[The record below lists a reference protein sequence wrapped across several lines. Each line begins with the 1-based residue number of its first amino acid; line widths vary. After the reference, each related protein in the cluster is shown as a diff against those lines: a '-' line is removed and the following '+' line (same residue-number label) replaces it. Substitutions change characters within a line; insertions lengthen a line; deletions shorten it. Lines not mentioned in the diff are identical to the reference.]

1 MKKLPENSSYL
12 IYLSH
17 ENKEFEW
24 KLKNLILS
32 NLENVEVKT
41 FLSREDISND
51 NKLMLADLII
61 IDLIFK
67 DEKLEKLHN
76 ALIEVN
82 HKTSTPYLLFTNY
95 NDFDLNRIKFIHD
108 YPDSIFE
115 FINELTFNDFIFIN
129 RIKIL
134 LKIPNITKFSNSE
147 VKKIQNSVWNIIDY
161 SNMFVVMLDHDL
173 KIKIINYHLSKTL
186 GYEHSNEL
194 VEQDWRQFLRKPD
207 HELIHHVCNEIING
221 NQNYKEFTNDIVDIN
236 KKTLTVK
243 WFNTLV
249 NNEFNC
255 VFSVGLPLTK
265 EPSIDEDIDSLR
277 SYFRDI
283 LEQDK
288 TVINAMKEVTM
299 KYSEKI
305 FGDEIQ
311 RQKNKKANVNHV

>member
-1 MKKLPENSSYL
+1 MIRLPENRSYL

-17 ENKEFEW
+17 ENKEFER
-24 KLKNLILS
+24 KLKDLILS
-32 NLENVEVKT
+32 NLKNVDVKT
-41 FLSREDISND
+41 FSSREDILND
-51 NKLMLADLII
+51 NELMLADLII

-67 DEKLEKLHN
+67 NEKLEKLYN

-82 HKTSTPYLLFTNY
+82 HKTSTPYLLFTNHD
-95 NDFDLNRIKFIHD
+95 DFDLNKIKFIYD
-108 YPDSIFE
+108 YPNSIFE
-115 FINELTFNDFIFIN
+115 FIDELTFNDFIFIN

-147 VKKIQNSVWNIIDY
+147 VKKIQDGVWNIIDY

-186 GYEHSNEL
+186 GYEYPNEL
-194 VEQDWRQFLRKPD
+194 VGQNWRQFLRKPD

-221 NQNYKEFTNDIVDIN
+221 NQNYKEFTNDIVDNIN

-249 NNEFNC
+249 NHEFNC

-265 EPSIDEDIDSLR
+265 EPSIDDDIDSLR

-311 RQKNKKANVNHV
+311 RQKSKKGEC